1 MSHVIPG
8 FKLGCPLTLTTH
20 SAPALTIC
28 NFNVCARSPVYRP
41 RASFSNVLALVSQ
54 LPSAHSNCRLLML
67 MNFDIRTTM
76 TGGRVRLAGCSL
88 DWFTE
93 QRMHPGSETCFNM
106 SSAVMMMMVFIFIL
120 ISNAL
125 FYYLYLWLKIKLW
138 QDLSQFPDLA
148 SLFTFVNCQLKLRQL
163 A

>member
-1 MSHVIPG
+1 MPAHSNRLTVPLMLLPFATSMSALDLQFVARV
-8 FKLGCPLTLTTH
+8 PLPLE
-20 SAPALTIC
+20 
-28 NFNVCARSPVYRP
+28 
-41 RASFSNVLALVSQ
+41 SQ
-54 LPSAHSNCRLLML
+54 LPPAHSNCRLLML
-67 MNFDIRTTM
+67 MNFDIRITM

-106 SSAVMMMMVFIFIL
+106 SSAMMMMVSIL
-120 ISNAL
+120 IRISNAL
-125 FYYLYLWLKIKLW
+125 FYYLYLWLEIKLW